1 MSAFAFRKTLISQI
15 PALQLLVALGYR
27 QVAPHQDQRV

>member
-1 MSAFAFRKTLISQI
+1 MLPYSEKHIPQT

-27 QVAPHQDQRV
+27 HMMATKDNKVAV